1 MVQLAFSKLLSSG
14 ANASAAELLGVSVKL
29 VSLVGAFAAA
39 FGPGYSFTV
48 VHILYGSTWS
58 STEMPALLSWYST
71 YILFL
76 ALNGVT
82 EAFVHA
88 SASGSQMRQ
97 RSGLLLVATAA
108 YLAAACLLAPVLGAR
123 ALIAGNCVNMAL
135 RTILSLRHASDLFA
149 SRGLPGA
156 MRIKEMLPGVAL
168 TSCLAFFGSVAALA
182 DKSFVAGVAGA
193 HFRVR
198 GLCQSSH
205 SEPGEPVPVPVCL
218 PGALTRKRTAGKG
231 SEVPR
236 GILGLHV
243 IGAVVAVASSVL
255 VQCRFDR
262 AFQARVRLLLGKDKS
277 Q

>member
-198 GLCQSSH
+198 GLCKSFH
-205 SEPGEPVPVPVCL
+205 SE
-218 PGALTRKRTAGKG
+218 PGALTRKRNAGKG

>member
-182 DKSFVAGVAGA
+182 DKSFVAGVAGK
-193 HFRVR
+193 
-198 GLCQSSH
+198 H
-205 SEPGEPVPVPVCL
+205 SL
-218 PGALTRKRTAGKG
+218 
-231 SEVPR
+231 
-236 GILGLHV
+236 
-243 IGAVVAVASSVL
+243 
-255 VQCRFDR
+255 
-262 AFQARVRLLLGKDKS
+262 VRL
-277 Q
+277 